1 MKQYLNLLEKVL
13 KEGDFK
19 DDRTKVGTIS
29 YFSLQTRYNLEKELP
44 IVTTKE
50 VNFKAILHELLW
62 FIKGDTNI
70 RYLVLNDVSIW
81 NAWPYENFKK
91 SIDYKNQTIS
101 EFVELIKKDA
111 QFAEKYGDLGPVYG
125 KQWRNFNGKDQL
137 KDALKLLQENP
148 NSRRII
154 ISAWNP
160 NDVDKML
167 LPPCHAFF
175 QFYIL
180 DGKLSCQLY
189 QRSADLFL
197 GVPFNIT
204 SYSILT
210 ILIAHHLGLEAK
222 EFIHVLGDA
231 HIYKNHIEQV
241 KSQLKREPYNLPQ
254 LKIKNRYKNIEDYSF
269 DDFELSDYSH
279 HPKIIGK
286 VAV

>member
-1 MKQYLNLLEKVL
+1 MEQYLNLLKKIL
-13 KEGDFK
+13 NEGDFK
-19 DDRTKVGTIS
+19 DDRTQIGTIS
-29 YFSLQTRYNLEKELP
+29 YFSLQTRYNLQNGLP
-44 IVTTKE
+44 IITTKE

-62 FIKGDTNI
+62 FLKGDTNI

-81 NAWPYENFKK
+81 NAWPFENFKK
-91 SIDYKNQTIS
+91 SSDYKNQDINQ
-101 EFVELIKKDA
+101 FAELIKNDSE
-111 QFAEKYGDLGPVYG
+111 FAKKYGDLGPVYG

-137 KDALKLLQENP
+137 KEALKLLKENP

-180 DGKLSCQLY
+180 NGKLSCQLY

-222 EFIHVLGDA
+222 EFVHVLGDA

-241 KSQLKREPYNLPQ
+241 KSQLKRKPYNLPQ
-254 LKIKNRYKNIEDYSF
+254 LKIKKRYQNIDDYSF
-269 DDFELSDYSH
+269 DDFELLNYNH

>member
-1 MKQYLNLLEKVL
+1 MEQYLNLLEKVL
-13 KEGDFK
+13 NEGNFK

-29 YFSLQTRYNLEKELP
+29 YFSLQTRYNLENGLP
-44 IVTTKE
+44 IITTKE
-50 VNFKAILHELLW
+50 INFKAILHELLW

-70 RYLVLNDVSIW
+70 RYLVLNDISIW
-81 NAWPYENFKK
+81 NAWPFENFKK
-91 SIDYKNQTIS
+91 SIDYKNESIDQFI
-101 EFVELIKKDA
+101 ELIKKDSKFA
-111 QFAEKYGDLGPVYG
+111 QKYGDLGPVYG

-137 KDALKLLQENP
+137 KDALKLLKENP

-241 KSQLKREPYNLPQ
+241 KSQLERKPYNLPQ
-254 LKIKNRYKNIEDYSF
+254 LKIKNKYQNIEDYNFS
-269 DDFELSDYSH
+269 DFELLNYNH
-279 HPKIIGK
+279 HPKIKGK

>member
-1 MKQYLNLLEKVL
+1 MKQYLDLLQKVL
-13 KEGDFK
+13 KEGNK
-19 DDRTKVGTIS
+19 KEDRTGVGTIS
-29 YFSLQTRYNLEKELP
+29 YFATQTRYNLENNLP
-44 IVTTKE
+44 IITTKE

-81 NAWPYENFKK
+81 NDWPYQNFKNSK
-91 SIDYKNQTIS
+91 DYKNETMS
-101 EFVELIKKDA
+101 DFVNLIKKDLN
-111 QFAEKYGDLGPVYG
+111 FAKKYGNLGPVYG
-125 KQWRNFNGKDQL
+125 KQWRDFDGKDQL
-137 KDALKLLQENP
+137 KEALKLLKENP

-175 QFYIL
+175 QFYVI

-210 ILIAHHLGLEAK
+210 ILIAHHLGLKAK
-222 EFIHVLGDA
+222 EFIHTLGDF

-241 KSQLKREPYNLPQ
+241 KLQIERNPYPLPK
-254 LKIKNRYKNIEDYSF
+254 LKIKNKYQNLEDYNFS
-269 DDFELSDYSH
+269 DFELINYKH
-279 HPKIIGK
+279 HSKIVGK

>member
-1 MKQYLNLLEKVL
+1 MEKYLNLLQDVL
-13 KEGDFK
+13 QNGTFK

-29 YFSLQTRYNLEKELP
+29 SFGLQTKYNLENGLP
-44 IVTTKE
+44 IVTTKQI
-50 VNFKAILHELLW
+50 NFAAILHELLW

-70 RYLVLNDVSIW
+70 RYLVLNGVNIW
-81 NAWPYENFKK
+81 NEWPYQNFKK
-91 SIDYKNQTIS
+91 SEDYKNETIE
-101 EFVELIKKDA
+101 EFIALIKKDVA
-111 QFAEKYGDLGPVYG
+111 FANKYGDLGPVYG

-137 KDALKLLQENP
+137 QEALKLLQNDP

-160 NDVDKML
+160 NEISQML

-175 QFYIL
+175 QFYVS
-180 DGKLSCQLY
+180 DRKLSCQLY

-210 ILIAHHLGLEAK
+210 ILIAHHLGLKAK
-222 EFIHVLGDA
+222 EFVHTLGDA
-231 HIYKNHIEQV
+231 HIYQNHFEQV
-241 KSQLKREPYNLPQ
+241 KLQITRKPYNLPK
-254 LKIKNRYKNIEDYSF
+254 LKIKNRYKNIEDYNFS
-269 DDFELSDYSH
+269 DFELIDYKH
-279 HPKIIGK
+279 HQKIVGK